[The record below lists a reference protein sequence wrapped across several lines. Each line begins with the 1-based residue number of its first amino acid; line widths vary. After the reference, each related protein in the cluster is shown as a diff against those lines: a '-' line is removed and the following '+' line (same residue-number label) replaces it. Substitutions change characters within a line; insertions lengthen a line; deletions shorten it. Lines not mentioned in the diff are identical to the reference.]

1 MPLSINTSIKAS
13 GVYGGTP
20 QTEAISKS
28 SINSVSVRL
37 NCLAIVEIFTRL
49 RCIIH
54 GNITS
59 SPVTRWAALRGPRRP
74 VLRTGVFAVILF
86 LAVFLAVFFTV
97 TFLAVFFA
105 VFFTVTFLAVF
116 FARITYLPLILRA
129 TASLACAPRLALKL
143 LRYQPL
149 QTTTTE
155 KPTCSHT
162 ESQTRCFHRR
172 AL

>member
-97 TFLAVFFA
+97 TFFGV
-105 VFFTVTFLAVF
+105 FLAVF
-116 FARITYLPLILRA
+116 FAGITYLPLILRA
-129 TASLACAPRLALKL
+129 TASLACAPMLALKL